1 MSNKEHP
8 LRHLTKLEKLSLATV
23 CGTTL
28 GYINQIIYGKS
39 RASVQLAIKMEKAL
53 DGRITRRELRP
64 DINWD
69 LIDAASSKT
78 GES

>member
-8 LRHLTKLEKLSLATV
+8 LRHLTKLEKMSLAKV

-39 RASVQLAIKMEKAL
+39 QASANLAVKMEKAL
-53 DGRITRRELRP
+53 DGKITRRDLRP

-69 LIDAASSKT
+69 LVDSAQSQERGK
-78 GES
+78 